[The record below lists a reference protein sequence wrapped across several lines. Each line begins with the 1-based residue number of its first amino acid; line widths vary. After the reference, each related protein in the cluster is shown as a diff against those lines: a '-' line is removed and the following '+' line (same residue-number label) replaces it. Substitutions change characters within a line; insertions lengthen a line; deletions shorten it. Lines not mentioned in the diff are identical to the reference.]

1 MNTIL
6 EKNKKMNRSNFLKS
20 DLNKY
25 LLDINQIAKYPRP
38 LWFKGS
44 RYR

>member
-1 MNTIL
+1 MIKIL
-6 EKNKKMNRSNFLKS
+6 EQDINKKMSNFLKS

-25 LLDINQIAKYPRP
+25 FVDKNQITEYPKH

>member
-1 MNTIL
+1 MITIL
-6 EKNKKMNRSNFLKS
+6 TDDLKKNRSNFLKS

-25 LLDINQIAKYPRP
+25 FVDKNQNTGYQQRI
-38 LWFKGS
+38 WFKGC